1 MRANTLISL
10 ICIWLSAVPAM
21 AVDATPPPGAAASAS
36 QAEIRAQISPRHETT
51 LSAELSAKI
60 LQLTV
65 RKGERFKQGQLLVAF
80 DCAAQQAQLQ
90 KSQAVAHGAN
100 KTLQVNQRLEKLQS
114 VSSLEVELAAA
125 KVAEAQADIAL
136 NKSLLDKCRIDAPF
150 AGRVV
155 DLSAHAFQYLKIGDP
170 IMAILNDAELEV
182 EAIVPSLWLRWLKAG
197 DQFNLLVD
205 ETSKEYA
212 TEIVTLGARID
223 PVSQSIPLVGRIVGQ
238 HGELLAGMSGKAV
251 FNPPR

>member
-1 MRANTLISL
+1 MKPAKPIYLYCL
-10 ICIWLSAVPAM
+10 WLSTAPAF
-21 AVDATPPPGAAASAS
+21 AVDPASPPSAAPSAS

-65 RKGERFKQGQLLVAF
+65 RKGERFNQGQSLVVF
-80 DCAAQQAQLQ
+80 DCAAQLAQLQ

-114 VSSLEVELAAA
+114 VSRLEVELAAA

-150 AGRVV
+150 SGRVV
-155 DLSAHAFQYLKIGDP
+155 DLSARAFQYLKIGDP
-170 IMAILNDAELEV
+170 IMAILNDGELEV
-182 EAIVPSLWLRWLKAG
+182 EAIVPSLWLRWLKPG
-197 DQFNLLVD
+197 DKFNLLVD
-205 ETSKEYA
+205 ETGKEYA
-212 TEIVTLGARID
+212 TEVVTLGARID
-223 PVSQSIPLVGRIVGQ
+223 PVSQSIPLVARIVGQ
-238 HGELLAGMSGKAV
+238 HDELLAGMSGKAV